1 MKIRNME
8 RVQAIEV
15 FYDQFNARS
24 LDLVR
29 QHMEA
34 RSQAE
39 ARGKWLSTVSLP
51 PVPSAPP
58 PPLPIATEVRREA
71 SCDEKTR
78 TNKEHPARK
87 TILQMGAVA
96 IASYCFALAVVVVI
110 FIVVSGFKEHRSAAA
125 SFFAPPSDDN
135 VTAPAN
141 SLRAVLEEV
150 RASKDRL
157 LMGLHK
163 VEETLEVANNQT
175 SFAVAFKNR
184 SAAEIFSASDLAPT
198 TSLRA
203 ILEELLLAV
212 RVSKDRLLMG
222 LTAIEDESP
231 APLPLEVSNNES
243 SFAVAFKNRSAAE
256 IFSAS
261 DLAPANPLRAILK
274 EVLLALRVSKDR
286 LLMLALG
293 VAFLPRLTST
303 SIRRAILNRR

>member
-1 MKIRNME
+1 
-8 RVQAIEV
+8 
-15 FYDQFNARS
+15 
-24 LDLVR
+24 
-29 QHMEA
+29 
-34 RSQAE
+34 
-39 ARGKWLSTVSLP
+39 
-51 PVPSAPP
+51 
-58 PPLPIATEVRREA
+58 
-71 SCDEKTR
+71 
-78 TNKEHPARK
+78 
-87 TILQMGAVA
+87 
-96 IASYCFALAVVVVI
+96 
-110 FIVVSGFKEHRSAAA
+110 
-125 SFFAPPSDDN
+125 
-135 VTAPAN
+135 
-141 SLRAVLEEV
+141 
-150 RASKDRL
+150 
-157 LMGLHK
+157 MGLHK

-222 LTAIEDESP
+222 LTAVEDESP